1 VPVTAPRA
9 RTSSPTVHRYAYVP
23 VVDGPHGRL
32 GVLWFLVAVGA
43 ALLGPVAVGLL
54 FAGLAAVAALQ
65 TSVAWRKAGFPD
77 DRIVAGAT
85 ALAVGLAAILGTAA
99 AGAVV
104 VVGVVA
110 SVVAA
115 VAAVAAPD
123 RREGVLGR
131 AGRTI
136 RTWLGPAVVA
146 VTVTAIARLDI
157 AAFVILLVLISGYEV
172 GDYLVGTGAEGL
184 VEGPIA
190 GMAAVF
196 VLTFTEAVFQ
206 LGPFDARGAWVF
218 GGLVAV
224 LAPLGA
230 PLASAM
236 APAASAKVPA
246 LRRLDA
252 WLLVAPVWCLLLWDY
267 LS

>member
-1 VPVTAPRA
+1 MTSAPAARPRPPAPRF
-9 RTSSPTVHRYAYVP
+9 AYVP
-23 VVDGPHGRL
+23 RVDGPHGRFGL
-32 GVLWFLVAVGA
+32 LWFLVAVVACSLGA
-43 ALLGPVAVGLL
+43 LPVGLL

-65 TSVAWRKAGFPD
+65 TSVAWRQAGHAD
-77 DRIVAGAT
+77 DRFVAGGA
-85 ALAVGLAAILGTAA
+85 ALVVGLAAILGTAL
-99 AGAVV
+99 AGVAMIL
-104 VVGVVA
+104 GVVA

-115 VAAVAAPD
+115 TVAPGRDEPV
-123 RREGVLGR
+123 VTR

-136 RTWLGPAVVA
+136 RTWVLPSVVA
-146 VTVTAIARLDI
+146 VSVVAMARVDV
-157 AAFVILLVLISGYEV
+157 AAVVILLVLISGYEA
-172 GDYLVGTGAEGL
+172 GDYLVGTGANGM

-206 LGPFDARGAWVF
+206 LGPFDARAAWVF

-230 PLASAM
+230 PLASAL
-236 APAASAKVPA
+236 APASDAKVPA

-252 WLLVAPVWCLLLWDY
+252 WLLVAPIWCLLLWDY
-267 LS
+267 LA

>member
-1 VPVTAPRA
+1 VTPPAGAA
-9 RTSSPTVHRYAYVP
+9 RPAAHRYAYVP

-32 GVLWFLVAVGA
+32 GLLWFVAALGACLVGMVAVG
-43 ALLGPVAVGLL
+43 VL
-54 FAGLAAVAALQ
+54 FAALAAVAALQ
-65 TSVAWRKAGFPD
+65 TSAAWRKVGHPD
-77 DRIVAGAT
+77 DRIVAGAS
-85 ALAVGLAAILGTAA
+85 ALVVGLAAIVGTAL
-99 AGAVV
+99 AGVALL
-104 VVGVVA
+104 VGVAVSVGVA
-110 SVVAA
+110 LASPDRDEPAA
-115 VAAVAAPD
+115 V
-123 RREGVLGR
+123 R

-136 RTWLGPAVVA
+136 RTWVLPAVAA
-146 VTVTAIARLDI
+146 VSVTAMARLDI
-157 AAFVILLVLISGYEV
+157 GALVILLVLISGYEV
-172 GDYLVGTGAEGL
+172 GDYLVGTGADGL

-190 GMAAVF
+190 GIAAVF

-206 LGPFDARGAWVF
+206 LGPFDARAAWVF
-218 GGLVAV
+218 GGLVAA

-236 APAASAKVPA
+236 APAATAKVPA

>member
-1 VPVTAPRA
+1 MTRSTTAAAPVDGPRF
-9 RTSSPTVHRYAYVP
+9 AYLP
-23 VVDGPHGRL
+23 RVDGPHGRL
-32 GVLWFLVAVGA
+32 GVLWFVVAVVA
-43 ALLGPVAVGLL
+43 CALGPVTVGLL
-54 FAGLAAVAALQ
+54 FAALAAVAALQ
-65 TSVAWRKAGFPD
+65 ASVAWRRAGVID
-77 DRIVAGAT
+77 DRLVAGGA
-85 ALAVGLAAILGTAA
+85 ALSVGLAAIVGTAL
-99 AGAVV
+99 AGLVMIAGVAV
-104 VVGVVA
+104 
-110 SVVAA
+110 SVA
-115 VAAVAAPD
+115 VAAMAVD
-123 RREGVLGR
+123 REEPVVVR

-136 RTWLGPAVVA
+136 RTWALPALAAVSVVA
-146 VTVTAIARLDI
+146 ITRLDVSAI
-157 AAFVILLVLISGYEV
+157 IILLLLVSGYEV
-172 GDYLVGTGAEGL
+172 GDYLVGTGSDGV

-206 LGPFDARGAWVF
+206 LGPFDARAAWVF

-230 PLASAM
+230 PLASAL
-236 APAASAKVPA
+236 APAADAKVPA

>member
-1 VPVTAPRA
+1 MTSAASARPRP
-9 RTSSPTVHRYAYVP
+9 PTPRFAYLP
-23 VVDGPHGRL
+23 RVDGPHGRF
-32 GVLWFLVAVGA
+32 GVLWFVVAVAACSFGA
-43 ALLGPVAVGLL
+43 LPVGLL
-54 FAGLAAVAALQ
+54 FGGLAAVSALQ
-65 TSVAWRKAGFPD
+65 ASVAWRQAGHAD
-77 DRIVAGAT
+77 DRFVAGGA
-85 ALAVGLAAILGTAA
+85 ALAVGLAAILGTAL
-99 AGAVV
+99 AGVAMIL
-104 VVGVVA
+104 GVVA

-115 VAAVAAPD
+115 VVAPARDEP
-123 RREGVLGR
+123 VASR

-136 RTWLGPAVVA
+136 RTWALPSLVAVSVVA
-146 VTVTAIARLDI
+146 MARIDVASL
-157 AAFVILLVLISGYEV
+157 VILLILISGYEA
-172 GDYLVGTGAEGL
+172 GDYLVGTGANG
-184 VEGPIA
+184 VIEGPIA

-206 LGPFDARGAWVF
+206 LGPFDARAAWVF

-230 PLASAM
+230 PLASALV
-236 APAASAKVPA
+236 PASDAKVPA

>member
-1 VPVTAPRA
+1 VPVSAPSGAA
-9 RTSSPTVHRYAYVP
+9 RPAAHRYAYVP

-32 GVLWFLVAVGA
+32 GVLWFLVAAGA
-43 ALLGPVAVGLL
+43 CRLGALGIGLL

-65 TSVAWRKAGFPD
+65 TSVAWRREGHAD
-77 DRIVAGAT
+77 DRVVAGAS
-85 ALAVGLAAILGTAA
+85 ALLVGLAALAGTAL
-99 AGAVV
+99 AGIALL
-104 VVGVVA
+104 VGVAA

-115 VAAVAAPD
+115 VVS
-123 RREGVLGR
+123 RERDEPVVVR
-131 AGRTI
+131 AGRTL
-136 RTWLGPAVVA
+136 RTWVIPALAA
-146 VTVTAIARLDI
+146 VSVTAIARLDI
-157 AAFVILLVLISGYEV
+157 GALVILLVLVSGYEV
-172 GDYLVGTGAEGL
+172 GDYLVGTGADGL

-190 GMAAVF
+190 GIAAVF

-206 LGPFDARGAWVF
+206 LGPFDARAAWVF
-218 GGLVAV
+218 GGLVAA

-230 PLASAM
+230 PLASAL
-236 APAASAKVPA
+236 APTATAKVPA

>member
-9 RTSSPTVHRYAYVP
+9 RTSSPTVQRYAYVP

-32 GVLWFLVAVGA
+32 GLLWFLVAAGA
-43 ALLGPVAVGLL
+43 AVLGQVAVGVL

-65 TSVAWRKAGFPD
+65 TSVAWRKVGFPD
-77 DRIVAGAT
+77 DRVVAGT
-85 ALAVGLAAILGTAA
+85 IALVVGLVALLGTAA
-99 AGAVV
+99 AGAAI

-115 VAAVAAPD
+115 VAAPG
-123 RREGVLGR
+123 RRERVVGR

-136 RTWLGPAVVA
+136 RTWLGPAVAA
-146 VTVTAIARLDI
+146 VSVTAIARLDM

-206 LGPFDARGAWVF
+206 LGPFDARAAWVF

-267 LS
+267 LP